1 MIISE
6 DPIVVRNEL
15 PPEGVADWLVSR
27 AGEAWSKAYHHGGA
41 LWHRALRMERFATLL
56 DDHNPDCRCED
67 TTGRSKYILSL
78 RWRSLI
84 LWGGGAHSPVAE
96 KYLVMGQYGMYEPSE
111 YLDSLSSPA

>member
-1 MIISE
+1 MTMIDLSI
-6 DPIVVRNEL
+6 DGTPVNL
-15 PPEGVADWLVSR
+15 DAEGIADWLASVP
-27 AGEAWSKAYHHGGA
+27 GERWSHGYHHGGA

-56 DDHNPDCRCED
+56 DDHNPDCWCED
-67 TTGRSKYILSL
+67 TTGRSKD
-78 RWRSLI
+78 I